1 MLKNLK
7 KDPFFTKG
15 SQPIKFA
22 DNIVKDIN
30 EHKKEI
36 KM

>member
-1 MLKNLK
+1 MGKDLK

-15 SQPIKFA
+15 SQPIKF
-22 DNIVKDIN
+22 DDGLVRDIN